1 MKRFLTILL
10 TTLALTGLLCVTAS
24 ASSFDGPAA
33 ELAAIG
39 MLKGGAGGFD
49 LDKAPT
55 RGQAAIMLVRLFGAE
70 EEAKAAYTSGDLKCP
85 FTDVNETSA
94 PFAAWLADK
103 GLASGT
109 SETTFGASSPCTAKA
124 YTIFLLRA
132 LGYQDNVDFTSANA
146 QEFALSRG
154 LLDTSMLT
162 GEFLR
167 DDLAALTYQAL
178 GMDLKEGGTC
188 LLASLIESGAVDAEA
203 ARPITDKI
211 EAYRALQ
218 ASGAAAAQGLDT
230 TVDAKIA
237 MNLSVKGTDAG
248 TKLDMTQKAD
258 AAVQGRIQM
267 VLDKDLQMAMD
278 MTVTATDGET
288 TETEKMEYWLKDGV
302 VYVRSG
308 EDAYQMPMDAGM
320 YMESLTAL
328 MEQSTGQNYA
338 AMLPFIDSIT
348 TKSSGDSTVYTL
360 TLNDAFAGIINGLV
374 GQIAGVLE
382 AEADEDLDMKM
393 SFSLDGST
401 ITYTVDKDGTLKSAA
416 ADLILK
422 AKVNA
427 SDGKDSLT
435 ADVAADLD
443 MTMEVKAMG
452 KDVKISFPDFSDFED
467 VIGGADGPTGISL
480 SRIA

>member
-39 MLKGGAGGFD
+39 MLKGSAADGFA

-70 EEAKAAYTSGDLKCP
+70 EEAIAAYTAGELKCP
-85 FTDVNETSA
+85 FTDVNETAA

-109 SETTFGASSPCTAKA
+109 SETAFGASNPCTAKA

-132 LGYQDNVDFTSANA
+132 LGYKDGEDFTSANA
-146 QEFALSRG
+146 QEFAMSLG
-154 LLDTSMLT
+154 LLDTSAFT
-162 GEFLR
+162 GAFLR
-167 DDLAALTYQAL
+167 DDLAAMTYQAL
-178 GMDLKEGGTC
+178 GMDLKEGGTY

-203 ARPITDKI
+203 AKPITDKI

-218 ASGAAAAQGLDT
+218 ASGAEAAQGLDT
-230 TVDAKIA
+230 TVDAKMAISI
-237 MNLSVKGTDAG
+237 SVKGTDAG

-278 MTVTATDGET
+278 MTVTVSEGENS
-288 TETEKMEYWLKDGV
+288 ETEKMEYWLKDGAA
-302 VYVRSG
+302 YVRSG
-308 EDAYQMPMDAGM
+308 EDAYKMPVDAGM
-320 YMESLTAL
+320 DMESLTAL

-348 TKSSGDSTVYTL
+348 AKTSGENTVYTL
-360 TLNDAFAGIINGLV
+360 TLNKAFAGLINGLM
-374 GQIAGVLE
+374 GQVMNAVP
-382 AEADEDLDMKM
+382 AEELAMDMTFTLGD
-393 SFSLDGST
+393 SA
-401 ITYTVDKDGTLKSAA
+401 ITYTVDKTGTLKSAG
-416 ADLILK
+416 ADLTLK
-422 AKVNA
+422 AGVDA
-427 SDGKDSLT
+427 SDGKDTLK
-435 ADVAADLD
+435 VGVDLDMD

-452 KDVKISFPDFSDFED
+452 KDVKISFPDFSDFQEL
-467 VIGGADGPTGISL
+467 IGGADGPTAIFT
-480 SRIA
+480 AA